1 MTFLTNLT
9 FLGSSLDDAAL
20 ADSFPILET
29 LFAMGKKNIT
39 SPNTPRVAIPASP
52 DLISSTVPHTG
63 RIAINT

>member
-29 LFAMGKKNIT
+29 LFAMGKKTLRHLTHQGLPFLHHPI
-39 SPNTPRVAIPASP
+39 
-52 DLISSTVPHTG
+52 
-63 RIAINT
+63 